1 MPVPFVDTSRGDFE
15 MNEIEKTSDSWK
27 TLAAIAALAAP
38 LFAVLW
44 LGVTLT
50 SSGANFAFAILKIV
64 FAIVVVGTAITGIK
78 WMTTSGI
85 VLLVEALVVVVW
97 IALRIENYPPQ
108 NALRTIL
115 LLAVPVAISGVLFIL
130 AGGIKAGTWPSAR
143 FRESL

>member
-1 MPVPFVDTSRGDFE
+1 MS
-15 MNEIEKTSDSWK
+15 EIEKTSDSWK
-27 TLAAIAALAAP
+27 TLAAIAALVAP

-64 FAIVVVGTAITGIK
+64 FAILVVGTAITGIK
-78 WMTTSGI
+78 WMTASGI

-97 IALRIENYPPQ
+97 VALRIESYPPQ
-108 NALRTIL
+108 SALRTIL
-115 LLAVPVAISGVLFIL
+115 FLALPVAISGVLFIL
-130 AGGIKAGTWPSAR
+130 AGGMRAGTWPPTR

>member
-1 MPVPFVDTSRGDFE
+1 
-15 MNEIEKTSDSWK
+15 MNEMEKTSDSWK

-44 LGVTLT
+44 LGVTLP
-50 SSGANFAFAILKIV
+50 SSGANFAVAILKIV
-64 FAIVVVGTAITGIK
+64 FAIVVVETAITGIK

-130 AGGIKAGTWPSAR
+130 AGGIRAGTWPPTR